1 MDASGGQTTS
11 YAYDAAS
18 NLTQMT
24 LPSGNGYVETR
35 AYDRAGRLTEVS
47 SQKGATVLARFL
59 STLDPVGNPTQIVRS
74 GSLAQTQTYA
84 YDTADRLTSV
94 CFQAGTCP
102 GASDPFIRWAYD
114 RVGNRLSEQRPGQTT
129 SYSYDARDRLLAA
142 GSTSYTYDQNGN
154 ELSAGSRTFSYDLA
168 NRLQTTTA
176 LGTTTTYVYD
186 GEGVRLQAS
195 TGAQANRKTNFLWDV
210 NGGLPQIAQERDGG
224 GSLLRRYVYGVS
236 RISMTAGNSTSYYL
250 RDGLGSSANLTSSA
264 GATQWTWSYEPFGS
278 IRSET
283 KASGNQPD
291 NPMRFT
297 GEYLD
302 ATGLYHLRARQYDP
316 GVGRFLSLDPAE
328 QSQGGSLISAYAYA
342 GNRSTT
348 MIDPSG
354 AIFFKPSGT
363 GQQRALFATSDVPH
377 PPNPRDWRGGR
388 PIGTGEL
395 NLSAFRHLLRVWGNE
410 TPRVGRWLTT
420 ELYADA
426 RSYKQILTLGK
437 WNSAEKI
444 SKVRDPGH
452 VVEARWGYSK
462 GGGFQVE
469 LIEPLNS
476 RYYSQ
481 GTRLSW
487 GWWARLRLGLR
498 FPPPTLGRK

>member
-154 ELSAGSRTFSYDLA
+154 ELSAGSRAFSYDLA

-250 RDGLGSSANLTSSA
+250 RDGLHSSANLTSSS

-278 IRSET
+278 VRSET
-283 KASGNQPD
+283 KASGNQPE
-291 NPMRFT
+291 NPMRFI

-302 ATGLYHLRARQYDP
+302 PTGLYHLRARQYDP
-316 GVGRFLSLDPAE
+316 VSGRFLSQDPVSSPVGLSYIATY
-328 QSQGGSLISAYAYA
+328 GYAR
-342 GNRSTT
+342 NRPTV
-348 MIDPSG
+348 MVDPSG
-354 AIFFKPSGT
+354 LSPLISSRIGT
-363 GQQRALFATSDVPH
+363 ESALSATTAAAEPGFTINGCAYRALAPQVDLQYGLVA
-377 PPNPRDWRGGR
+377 PNRYGRGRGR
-388 PIGTGEL
+388 VDCSKSSRMRFFVCTQIVF
-395 NLSAFRHLLRVWGNE
+395 SVWVDAE
-410 TPRVGRWLTT
+410 RCALW
-420 ELYADA
+420 DA
-426 RSYKQILTLGK
+426 RIDGDRSIVRRGPKLKTR
-437 WNSAEKI
+437 APCPF
-444 SKVRDPGH
+444 KVFTSRIRD
-452 VVEARWGYSK
+452 EAR
-462 GGGFQVE
+462 
-469 LIEPLNS
+469 
-476 RYYSQ
+476 
-481 GTRLSW
+481 TRSHTSAALFCSSE
-487 GWWARLRLGLR
+487 R
-498 FPPPTLGRK
+498 